1 MVSTYSQLSIEEKL
15 EKNWIRTLAHFDKGE
30 YSGAIVRC
38 VTCLELATTM
48 LLRWELEG
56 EYGLPVKFVETQLKN
71 AGGIK
76 GKFCDIFLPLV
87 NDWEFH
93 QHYKDQWKYID
104 KIVKVRNRI
113 VHGGEHRSKR
123 SARTAVLATH
133 KLLERLL
140 KYYSIDIV
148 LSKPDI

>member
-48 LLRWELEG
+48 LLRWEL
-56 EYGLPVKFVETQLKN
+56 
-71 AGGIK
+71 
-76 GKFCDIFLPLV
+76 V

-113 VHGGEHRSKR
+113 VHDGEHRSKR
-123 SARTAVLATH
+123 SAKTAVLATH